1 MSVRIPIGDNLNVD
15 VSLLYDQDGEILDAE
30 FENSATG
37 KPVEFYPET
46 QVIEDYLI
54 HSAYEQEAEL
64 GLIPLVSSGG
74 GDAEVYQDISVFGK
88 PGER

>member
-15 VSLLYDQDGEILDAE
+15 VSLFYDSNGEVIDAE
-30 FENSATG
+30 FENSNTG

-54 HSAYEQEAEL
+54 HSAYEQEEEL
-64 GLIPLVSSGG
+64 GLIPTDNSSS
-74 GDAEVYQDISVFGK
+74 AEMGAYQDISVFGK
-88 PGER
+88 PAGR